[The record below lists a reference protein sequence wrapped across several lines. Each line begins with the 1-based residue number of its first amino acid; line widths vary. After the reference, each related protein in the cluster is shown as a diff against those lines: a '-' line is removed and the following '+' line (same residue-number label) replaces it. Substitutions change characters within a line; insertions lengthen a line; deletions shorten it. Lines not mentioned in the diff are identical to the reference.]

1 MDVDTKGKD
10 RTKKPG
16 EKALPNSCKANCI
29 WVSSNGSMVVGC
41 RDGKIRV
48 LSDKFKVKYEQE
60 IIKNK

>member
-10 RTKKPG
+10 RVKKAG

-29 WVSSNGSMVVGC
+29 WVSSNGSIVVGC

-48 LSDKFKVKYEQE
+48 LSDKFKVKY
-60 IIKNK
+60 

>member
-1 MDVDTKGKD
+1 MDSKGKN
-10 RTKKPG
+10 RVKKAG

-29 WVSSNGSMVVGC
+29 WVASNGSIVVGC

-48 LSDKFKVKYEQE
+48 LNDKFKIKYEQE